1 MVGEKGLW
9 VLCMWLNFRV
19 CSGGDVSSLLPPLRC
34 MQMPVNL
41 FVLAGGQREEGCH
54 QPSDETLSGWRC
66 VNMGVN
72 GRAVRG
78 GNQNA
83 IKLVCEM
90 IVIVLLNRKG
100 GF

>member
-19 CSGGDVSSLLPPLRC
+19 CLGEDVSSLLPPLRC

-78 GNQNA
+78 E
-83 IKLVCEM
+83 IKMPSNLFV
-90 IVIVLLNRKG
+90 R
-100 GF
+100 